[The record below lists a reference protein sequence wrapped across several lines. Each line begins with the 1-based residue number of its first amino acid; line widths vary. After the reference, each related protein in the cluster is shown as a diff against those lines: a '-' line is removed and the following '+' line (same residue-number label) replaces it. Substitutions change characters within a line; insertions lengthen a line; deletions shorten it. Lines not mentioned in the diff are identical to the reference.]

1 MPPPA
6 THQTTTPEACTA
18 ATRDIPR
25 VNLPLP
31 SKRGEPVGNPR
42 LLVKSL
48 PGTVAAAVPPLTKA
62 AKPKVEAAVA
72 TTDSE
77 APHAQDHETAGE
89 GEEATEHNVTT
100 TSAQLATEA
109 KENRKMRW
117 VARCC

>member
-117 VARCC
+117 VAET